1 MNSTGEMKR
10 IVIFASGAGSNARQ
24 IIHHFQKSNLAKV
37 EAVFCNNA
45 KAGVIQIANQSKI
58 DLKLISRQQF
68 FETEEVLTELKKIKP
83 DLIVLAGFMW
93 LVPQNILDAFT
104 GCVIN
109 IHPSLLPNYGGAGMF
124 GKRVHAT
131 VIANH
136 EVESGVTIHEVNEN
150 FDDGKILFQA
160 KLKLNENETADSLEK
175 KINQLELKH
184 FSSVIE
190 TLLMSKMQSA

>member
-68 FETEEVLTELKKIKP
+68 FETEEVLTELKKNKTRF
-83 DLIVLAGFMW
+83 DCVGWFY
-93 LVPQNILDAFT
+93 VVGSSKYF
-104 GCVIN
+104 GCI
-109 IHPSLLPNYGGAGMF
+109 YRMC
-124 GKRVHAT
+124 
-131 VIANH
+131 
-136 EVESGVTIHEVNEN
+136 
-150 FDDGKILFQA
+150 D
-160 KLKLNENETADSLEK
+160 
-175 KINQLELKH
+175 
-184 FSSVIE
+184 
-190 TLLMSKMQSA
+190 